1 MKKWLIFGCLLL
13 AIISGIIYLVDKG
26 YLRFN
31 YPSRLKYPIQGI
43 DISHHQS
50 KINWDD
56 LESEDLDFIF
66 IKATEGGDF
75 VDVNFKENWYKAIGH
90 GYKVGAYHF
99 YSFCK
104 SGKIQGLNFIN
115 TVPYDSCAL
124 PPVIDLEF
132 GANCKAKPVKKEF
145 LLDLREMVS
154 ILEDYYHKSPIFYV
168 SLDFYDEFIA
178 GEKFANKI
186 WARNILHKPRLSDG
200 KPWTF
205 WQFDNK
211 GRINGIEKPVDMNVF
226 FGNREEFDKFVKQ
239 KIKK

>member
-1 MKKWLIFGCLLL
+1 MKKWI
-13 AIISGIIYLVDKG
+13 GIGVLSIMVVFAVYYLVDKG
-26 YLRFN
+26 YIRFN
-31 YPSRLKYPIQGI
+31 YPSRLKYPVQGI
-43 DISHHQS
+43 DISHHQG
-50 KINWDD
+50 KIDWKE
-56 LESEDLDFIF
+56 LESENMDFIF

-75 VDVNFKENWYKAIGH
+75 VDANFQENWYNAIMN

-99 YSFCK
+99 FSFCK
-104 SGKIQGLNFIN
+104 SGKVQGYNFVN

-132 GANCKAKPVKKEF
+132 GANCIAKPKKQEF
-145 LLDLREMVS
+145 VVELREMVK

-168 SLDFYDEFIA
+168 SLDFYDEFIV
-178 GEKFANKI
+178 GENFDNKI

-211 GRINGIEKPVDMNVF
+211 GRIGGIQTPVDMNVF
-226 FGNREEFDKFVKQ
+226 EGNKEELNKFAKRRIQ
-239 KIKK
+239 N